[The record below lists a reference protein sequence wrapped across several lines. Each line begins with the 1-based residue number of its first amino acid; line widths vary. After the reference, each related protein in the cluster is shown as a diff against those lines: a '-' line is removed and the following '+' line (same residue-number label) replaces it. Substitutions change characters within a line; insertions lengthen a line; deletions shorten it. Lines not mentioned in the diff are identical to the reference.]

1 MSKPILYD
9 AAETDF
15 SHNGIGI
22 LSDCISCEVTEER
35 NGEFELVMKYP
46 ASGIHFSSVT
56 DRAIIKAKAN
66 QSNTMQLFRV
76 YARSKPLNGIVTVS
90 AEHISYDL
98 SGIPVAPF
106 SADDIVETM
115 AGLLSNAVVDC
126 PFEFWTDKQTVATF
140 AATTPKSIRAC
151 FGGSEGSIL
160 DVYGGEFEFDNY
172 TVRLYNKRGANRG
185 VSIRYGKNLTAIK
198 QDENCASVYTGVYPY
213 WLDGNGEN
221 LTQLDEKIVNA
232 DGDYNFIRIL
242 PLDLSSYFEEQPT
255 QDQLLSTAKNYMM
268 ENEIGVPSVS
278 LTVSFAQLEQ
288 SEEYKGIA
296 FLERVFL
303 CDTVNVE
310 FPLLNVSTTAEVTKI
325 VYDVLLDRVKSATL
339 GSVRANIT
347 DTVLKQQQNIEKVE
361 SPTYLQKATANAT
374 NWITSG
380 KGYVTIKRDAGG
392 QANEIL
398 IMDTPDIETA
408 VNVWRWNSGGLGYS
422 STGYN
427 GIYSTAITQDGQI
440 VADFMNAGTLNANV
454 IRSGILQS
462 AVGDA
467 FYLNLET
474 GEMRLKIAGSNVV
487 TENDLSIVGDEI
499 DSQLSSV
506 NGDIQA
512 VTDELHSTA
521 NTLSKY
527 FEFTSTGLTIKAGEN
542 DMELTLDNGLILFSK
557 GGQQFGYW
565 DGVNFHT
572 GNIVVEVN
580 ERAQFG
586 NFAYVPRTDGSLSF
600 LKVGE

>member
-9 AAETDF
+9 AMETDF

-46 ASGIHFSSVT
+46 ASGIHFSSIT

-106 SADDIVETM
+106 SADDVAETM
-115 AGLLSNAVVDC
+115 VGLSNNAVVDC
-126 PFEFWTDKQTVATF
+126 PFEFWTDKQTAATF
-140 AATTPKSIRAC
+140 TTATPKSIRAC
-151 FGGSEGSIL
+151 FGGSDGSIL

-213 WLDGNGEN
+213 WMGSNGEN
-221 LTQLDEKIVNA
+221 LIQLDEKIVNA
-232 DGDYNFIRIL
+232 DGDYNFTRIM
-242 PLDLSSYFEEQPT
+242 PLDLSRYFDDQPT
-255 QDQLLSTAKNYMM
+255 QDQLLSTAKNYMA

-310 FPLLNVSTTAEVTKI
+310 FPLLNVSTTAKVTKI

-339 GSVRANIT
+339 GSVRTNIT

-392 QANEIL
+392 QATEIL

-408 VNVWRWNSGGLGYS
+408 VNVWRWNGGGLGYS

-440 VADFMNAGTLNANV
+440 VADFMNTGTLNANI

-487 TENDLSIVGDEI
+487 TENDLSMVGNEI
-499 DSQLSSV
+499 DSQFSSV
-506 NGDIQA
+506 NSDIQS
-512 VTDELHSTA
+512 VTDELNSTT

-586 NFAYVPRTDGSLSF
+586 NFAFVPRTDGSLSF

>member
-106 SADDIVETM
+106 SADDVVETM

-160 DVYGGEFEFDNY
+160 NVYGGEFEFDNY

-255 QDQLLSTAKNYMM
+255 QDQLLSTAKNYMI

-310 FPLLNVSTTAEVTKI
+310 FPLLNVSTTAKVTKI

-440 VADFMNAGTLNANV
+440 VADFMNTGTLNANV

>member
-22 LSDCISCEVTEER
+22 LSDCISCEVTEEC

-46 ASGIHFSSVT
+46 ASGIHFPSIT

-106 SADDIVETM
+106 SADDVAEAM
-115 AGLLSNAVVDC
+115 VGLSNNAVVDC

-140 AATTPKSIRAC
+140 TTATPKSIRAC
-151 FGGSEGSIL
+151 FGGSDGSIL
-160 DVYGGEFEFDNY
+160 GVYGGEFEFDNY

-310 FPLLNVSTTAEVTKI
+310 FPLLNVSTTAKVTKI

-427 GIYSTAITQDGQI
+427 GIYSTAITQDGKI

-557 GGQQFGYW
+557 GGRQFGYW